1 MIIVIEGTDC
11 SGKATQSEML
21 YQKLK
26 ENDYKVYKT
35 SFPDYDSPTGKI
47 VGGPYLGKE
56 HISEGYFK
64 EGAASVDAFVASL
77 YFAADRKYN
86 IDNIINKINEG
97 YIVILDRY
105 TYSNMAHQAGKID
118 DKDKRLDMYKWL
130 HTLEFDLLNLPQAD
144 IKVFLHMPYDYSHE
158 LKQNRKEK
166 PDQHE
171 KEAHHLIKAEQA
183 YLELVSLYNF
193 DVISC
198 INDNKVKTV
207 EKINKELL
215 DLIISKIKTV

>member
-26 ENDYKVYKT
+26 ANNYKVYKT
-35 SFPDYDSPTGKI
+35 SFPNYDSPTGKI
-47 VGGPYLGKE
+47 VGGPYLGKDY
-56 HISEGYFK
+56 ISEGYFK

-86 IDNIINKINEG
+86 IEDIINKLNEG

-118 DKDKRLDMYKWL
+118 DKQERLDMYKWL
-130 HTLEFDLLNLPQAD
+130 HNLEFDLLKLPEAN
-144 IKVFLHMPYDYSHE
+144 IKVFLHMPYDYSNK
-158 LKQNRKEK
+158 LKQNREEK

-171 KEAHHLIKAEQA
+171 KEEQHLIKAEQA
-183 YLELVSLYNF
+183 YLELVDLYNF
-193 DVISC
+193 DLISC
-198 INDNKVKTV
+198 INNNEVRTI
-207 EKINKELL
+207 ESINEELFN
-215 DLIISKIKTV
+215 LIVNKIKTV